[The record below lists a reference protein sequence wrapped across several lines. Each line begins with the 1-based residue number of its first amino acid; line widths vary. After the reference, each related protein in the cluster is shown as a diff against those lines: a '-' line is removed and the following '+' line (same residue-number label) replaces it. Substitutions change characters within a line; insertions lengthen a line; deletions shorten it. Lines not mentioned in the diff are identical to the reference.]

1 MSVSDLPLQ
10 DVRILAVEQY
20 GAGPYATQHLAALGA
35 EVIKIEPPVGGDS
48 ARQAGPHFLGP
59 NESQFFQAFN
69 LGKKSLALDIRKD
82 EGKAIF
88 RRLVATAD
96 GVLNNLRGDQPAK
109 LGLDYQNLGGAKP
122 SIVCAHLSGYGRT
135 GSRAAWPAYDYLMQA
150 EAGFMSVTGEPDQPP
165 TRMGLSIVDYL
176 TGITTAFAL
185 TTALYGALRTGRG
198 RDIDVTLYDVAIHQL
213 TYPAVFVMNANDPI
227 VRRPRSGH
235 PTVVPCETFSTADGK
250 LFVMAMLPRFWE
262 ELCAVLGEPELSQ
275 DVRFSK
281 PAARLA
287 NRDALIAIFDPIF
300 QTQTTAAWMAR
311 LAGRVPAAPVL
322 TLTEAL
328 ANPFLAER
336 EMVQSLE
343 HPLRPDWK
351 ALTSPVRPDD
361 RPAIARPAPMLGQH
375 TDEILDRIGID
386 AGARSALRVNG
397 VIG

>member
-1 MSVSDLPLQ
+1 
-10 DVRILAVEQY
+10 
-20 GAGPYATQHLAALGA
+20 
-35 EVIKIEPPVGGDS
+35 
-48 ARQAGPHFLGP
+48 
-59 NESQFFQAFN
+59 
-69 LGKKSLALDIRKD
+69 
-82 EGKAIF
+82 
-88 RRLVATAD
+88 
-96 GVLNNLRGDQPAK
+96 
-109 LGLDYQNLGGAKP
+109 
-122 SIVCAHLSGYGRT
+122 
-135 GSRAAWPAYDYLMQA
+135 MQA